1 MMSVAA
7 MSAITMAQSVTTHS
21 MYDVNQSG
29 EIDVVDATKVVDN
42 VVKNVA
48 PEQTQQYVTGEELS
62 TMFSTILTKLEALET
77 RMTALE
83 SKQCSCSSCG
93 DSEDENDPYNG
104 HEYVDLG
111 VVVDGKPVYWA
122 TTNIGA
128 ELPAD
133 YGLYFA
139 ATMATSTVQA

>member
-7 MSAITMAQSVTTHS
+7 ISAMAMAQSVTTHS

-62 TMFSTILTKLEALET
+62 TMFSTILAVCTPSLPVGPEVHRFCKRAN
-77 RMTALE
+77 
-83 SKQCSCSSCG
+83 SPQ
-93 DSEDENDPYNG
+93 NDGEWCAERPQEGSNRSQF
-104 HEYVDLG
+104 G
-111 VVVDGKPVYWA
+111 V
-122 TTNIGA
+122 
-128 ELPAD
+128 
-133 YGLYFA
+133 
-139 ATMATSTVQA
+139 